1 MNTRVKEIRQAQPK
15 DKRTLEKFGEP
26 LGLKKSALSLIE
38 SGKNALTEQN
48 IKAICRV
55 YHVNE
60 SWLRT
65 GEGEMFTEISVDE
78 EIATFIGKI
87 QMDDKNNFKKRFI
100 AMLSKLDESEWEF
113 LEQKAKEI
121 VGYDKKMD

>member
-1 MNTRVKEIRQAQPK
+1 MNTRIKEV
-15 DKRTLEKFGEP
+15 RTALGMTQTAFGERIGFSRP
-26 LGLKKSALSLIE
+26 MVANLEGAGRAEIKEHTIHLICKE
-38 SGKNALTEQN
+38 YNVNKDWLT
-48 IKAICRV
+48 
-55 YHVNE
+55 
-60 SWLRT
+60 S
-65 GEGEMFTEISVDE
+65 GEGEMFLVSPIDE